1 MRLINALCIQMLFI
15 TDAMNTK
22 PSVMGKKAD
31 YVVPN
36 ARPGLTNFG
45 RYLLLKGKGAR
56 FSSSKIAEMEIYCVV
71 EMPGAGCGPALPQ
84 QDS

>member
-1 MRLINALCIQMLFI
+1 MRLINALCIRMLFI
-15 TDAMNTK
+15 TDAMDTEL
-22 PSVMGKKAD
+22 SVMGKRAD

-36 ARPGLTNFG
+36 ARPGSKKSG

-71 EMPGAGCGPALPQ
+71 EMPGAGCGPA
-84 QDS
+84 